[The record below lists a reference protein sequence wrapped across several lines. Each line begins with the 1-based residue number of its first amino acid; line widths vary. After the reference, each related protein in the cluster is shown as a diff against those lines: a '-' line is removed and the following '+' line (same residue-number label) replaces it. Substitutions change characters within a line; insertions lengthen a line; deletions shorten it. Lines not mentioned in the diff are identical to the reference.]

1 MTSAPS
7 ASSSATASPAGT
19 LFCTD
24 TFWDMYGD
32 RVGAVA
38 PGVDAVLLTG
48 DEPVAEADIARITMT
63 FFSGDAWPERA
74 APFMRVALDAPG
86 LRWLHSMSAGVD
98 SPVFGMFLERGV
110 RVTTSS
116 GASAEPIAGTVMMYL
131 LALSRNLPQLMRAQ
145 AAHEWQPNPYR
156 ELAGRSIA
164 VIGYGPIGEHVVR
177 FAGAFGMDPVIVRR
191 AARGDE
197 PAPVRTLA
205 ELDDVVASVDAV
217 VVALPLADETR
228 GLISRD
234 VIARMRSDALFVNV
248 GRGELVDQE
257 ALTDALRSGRL
268 GGAGL
273 DVFSP
278 EPLPA
283 DDPLWDLPNVI
294 ITPHNSGTTD
304 GHLERTAMIFLDN
317 LARFGRGDD
326 LRNEVRASEVRA

>member
-1 MTSAPS
+1 M
-7 ASSSATASPAGT
+7 
-19 LFCTD
+19 
-24 TFWDMYGD
+24 
-32 RVGAVA
+32 
-38 PGVDAVLLTG
+38 
-48 DEPVAEADIARITMT
+48 
-63 FFSGDAWPERA
+63 
-74 APFMRVALDAPG
+74 
-86 LRWLHSMSAGVD
+86 
-98 SPVFGMFLERGV
+98 
-110 RVTTSS
+110 
-116 GASAEPIAGTVMMYL
+116 
-131 LALSRNLPQLMRAQ
+131 
-145 AAHEWQPNPYR
+145 
-156 ELAGRSIA
+156 
-164 VIGYGPIGEHVVR
+164 
-177 FAGAFGMDPVIVRR
+177 
-191 AARGDE
+191 
-197 PAPVRTLA
+197 
-205 ELDDVVASVDAV
+205 VASVDVV

-234 VIARMRSDALFVNV
+234 VIARMRPDALFVNV

-326 LRNEVRASEVRA
+326 LRNEVRASEVHP